1 MATAVQPVTPVT
13 PASARTRLLTA
24 SATGAVIVLLGLAAA
39 LALPH
44 YWDRFVAPALAPA
57 GSVVEG
63 GLRLLAQLGIV
74 LGSFSLVRVVLGAN
88 PPFGVRGGIVL
99 IVSAAITLFFVVR
112 AIGLNLE
119 TSSLESSASIITFV
133 IFGALL
139 GLTFRALASESGV
152 DWMRGLEEQGLVAFN
167 NYKPAQGQRMRRY
180 TLIGFLILTLSG
192 VYSLMTHNML
202 VGPWTLEIPF
212 LPAANRILVVLQD
225 LSVAGPILLGVAAFF
240 ISWRLVNMHSF
251 ADFLIATE
259 AEMKKV
265 SWSSKKRLIQ
275 DTVVVLTTVLL
286 MTLFFLFVDFFWSW
300 LLSQKYIGVLPSQT
314 PTVQSQALPQVD
326 PVRGRL
332 ADW

>member
-1 MATAVQPVTPVT
+1 MATAVQPAAPVT
-13 PASARTRLLTA
+13 PASARARLLTA
-24 SATGAVIVLLGLAAA
+24 SATGAVIVILGLVAA

-63 GLRLLAQLGIV
+63 GLRLLTQLGIV
-74 LGSFSLVRVVLGAN
+74 LGSFAIVRSVLGPN

-99 IVSAAITLFFVVR
+99 IVSATITLFFVVR
-112 AIGLNLE
+112 AVGLNLE
-119 TSSLESSASIITFV
+119 TSSLENSAGIITMV
-133 IFGALL
+133 VLGALL
-139 GLTFRALASESGV
+139 GLTFRAVVSQSGV
-152 DWMRGLEEQGLVAFN
+152 DWMRGLEEQGLVGFN

-192 VYSLMTHNML
+192 VYSLVTHNML
-202 VGPWTLEIPF
+202 VGPWTLDIPF
-212 LPAANRILVVLQD
+212 LPTASRTLVVLQD
-225 LSVAGPILLGVAAFF
+225 LSIAGPILLGAAAFF

-265 SWSSKKRLIQ
+265 AWSSRKRLFQ
-275 DTVVVLTTVLL
+275 DTVVVLTTVFL
-286 MTLFFLFVDFFWSW
+286 MTMFFLFVDFFWSW

-314 PTVQSQALPQVD
+314 PTIQSQALPQVD